1 MNNILRSEHTKSI
14 LKLGI
19 PIMVGQLGVII
30 VGFVDNIMVG
40 NYGTH
45 ELAAAS
51 FVNGVINLAFVIA
64 LGYTYGLTPLVAS
77 SYAKGDGKLKTLLH
91 SGTLANTIF
100 GLLLTLIMAILLIR
114 VKMLGQPEELIPLI
128 KPYFFIQLVSIIPVI
143 IFNGYK
149 QFVDGVGR
157 TKVSMSAIII
167 SNTVNILFNYLLI
180 FGKFGFPEL
189 GLLGAGI
196 STLLARIVALL
207 ILLNKVHYTSSFS
220 KVFEENRSTSGA
232 IEKRILRKITHLG
245 TPSAIQMGFEAGS
258 FSIAVIL
265 VGWIGSVEL
274 AAHQIIN
281 TVGTLGFMMFYGMS
295 AAVMIRI
302 GYFYEARR
310 TAEIRKIVH
319 SGIILQVIMVVSLVI
334 TLILFRNHLGKIFT
348 QDEEVLRITSILIL
362 PLATYQLFDMLQI
375 LFSNVLR
382 GIQDVKFTA
391 RAAAFCYI
399 VLTISVAYLFG
410 FVFRWGV
417 EGVWWSFPVGFSTL
431 ATLLILRYRKVLK
444 KMESQ
449 DIQR

>member
-1 MNNILRSEHTKSI
+1 MI
-14 LKLGI
+14 
-19 PIMVGQLGVII
+19 GQLGVIL

-40 NYGTH
+40 NYGTN

-77 SYAKGDGKLKTLLH
+77 SFAKADGRLKSLLN
-91 SGTLANTIF
+91 SGTLANCIF
-100 GLLLTLIMAILLIR
+100 GLILTLIMGLILINI
-114 VKMLGQPEELIPLI
+114 KSLGQPDELISLI
-128 KPYFFIQLVSIIPVI
+128 KPYYFIQLVSIIPVI

-157 TKVSMSAIII
+157 TNVSMSAIIS
-167 SNTVNILFNYLLI
+167 SNIFNIIFNYLLI
-180 FGKFGFPEL
+180 FGKLGFPEL

-196 STLLARIVALL
+196 SSLLARILALL
-207 ILLNKVHYTSSFS
+207 ILLYRVHFS
-220 KVFEENRSTSGA
+220 KSFTKIFNENQVVSGK
-232 IEKRILRKITHLG
+232 ICGNILKKITHLG

-265 VGWIGSVEL
+265 VGWIGSIEL

-302 GYFYEARR
+302 GYFYESKR
-310 TAEIRKIVH
+310 TVEIRKIVH
-319 SGIILQVIMVVSLVI
+319 SGIALQLLMVLSLVI
-334 TLILFRNHLGKIFT
+334 LLILLRNHLGKIFT
-348 QDEEVLRITSILIL
+348 QDNDVIELVSILAI

-382 GIQDVKFTA
+382 GLQDVKFTA

-399 VLTISVAYLFG
+399 VLTISLAYLFG
-410 FVFRWGV
+410 FIFEWGV
-417 EGVWWSFPVGFSTL
+417 EGVWWAFPVGFSTL
-431 ATLLILRYRKVLK
+431 ASLLILRFRKVLK
-444 KMESQ
+444 MMDLEN
-449 DIQR
+449 IQS